1 MADAVGEEDAIPAP
15 KLKEKVQKHMEY
27 AQRKQSK
34 DLLGVLLL
42 LAMTLCLLLQNT
54 WSWHFACCI
63 HQISQEEKKASNK
76 EANDGA
82 AEQAVLAANASTGLA
97 ASVSRTAMAA
107 AEKSSN
113 DSSSDEQ

>member
-1 MADAVGEEDAIPAP
+1 VTCTASLWRAKCLPFGKFVKNMADAVGEEDAIPAP

-54 WSWHFACCI
+54 
-63 HQISQEEKKASNK
+63 
-76 EANDGA
+76 
-82 AEQAVLAANASTGLA
+82 
-97 ASVSRTAMAA
+97 
-107 AEKSSN
+107 
-113 DSSSDEQ
+113 